1 VGFLLLNLFS
11 VLCFVVRCLL
21 VFLIENSEWYDMFL
35 ENMEYF

>member
-11 VLCFVVRCLL
+11 VLCFVDRCLL